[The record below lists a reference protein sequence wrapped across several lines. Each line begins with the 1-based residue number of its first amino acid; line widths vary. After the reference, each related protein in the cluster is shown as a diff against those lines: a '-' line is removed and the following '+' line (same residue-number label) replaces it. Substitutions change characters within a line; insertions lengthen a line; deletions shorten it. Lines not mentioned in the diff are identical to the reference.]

1 MVLTKD
7 DFEDLTILQLLQ
19 NIWCYVDSI
28 KNIERAKYW
37 FWLPNY
43 KKWCEEYLK
52 EKWAPC
58 LLKLKF
64 VLKKINNLHPLYYPR
79 APGEEEKYMEF
90 LVKVKDI
97 KRIIQ
102 NDIRGR
108 S

>member
-43 KKWCEEYLK
+43 KKWCEEYLE
-52 EKWAPC
+52 EKQAPC
-58 LLKLKF
+58 LLKLKLA
-64 VLKKINNLHPLYYPR
+64 LKKINNLHPLYYPG
-79 APGEEEKYMEF
+79 APDDEEKYMEF

-97 KRIIQ
+97 KMKIQ
-102 NDIRGR
+102 NDVRGR